1 MYHQI
6 VSPERYYMGTI
17 NLLYGI
23 IEMYLP
29 IKYRDHTVR
38 GLFTWLYCFN
48 NQHTLK
54 QYNHVNNPLTS
65 YVAVQCTILL
75 ILGAGHYDLYL
86 KTSYLMCYMTM
97 CHCPDPQD
105 YSYRPLR
112 SKGGRRRLPLWG
124 YNLVGLIQ
132 AVRWALLH
140 VYSKGMA
147 PGEAGKA
154 GEGKQKLRY

>member
-6 VSPERYYMGTI
+6 VSPERGTT

-29 IKYRDHTVR
+29 IKYRDHREVR

-65 YVAVQCTILL
+65 YVAVQCTIAPE
-75 ILGAGHYDLYL
+75 I
-86 KTSYLMCYMTM
+86 TRC
-97 CHCPDPQD
+97 
-105 YSYRPLR
+105 
-112 SKGGRRRLPLWG
+112 RRRLPLWG

-154 GEGKQKLRY
+154 GEGK